1 MLQGS
6 SCSSAADLTVPVV
19 LRSVRMVRP
28 FGDELVAVDAAAVV
42 IVVIVVTAAQ
52 VLAFYKALEHEHEAV
67 RARLPPLSKLVGDN
81 KSQHGGEEQV
91 RARATAYGQLRAKR
105 VCPLL
110 PM

>member
-1 MLQGS
+1 MRSG
-6 SCSSAADLTVPVV
+6 AGLTVPVL

-67 RARLPPLSKLVGDN
+67 QTVAPSLETGVLGRSRTGDLPLRRRLLYPLSYGD
-81 KSQHGGEEQV
+81 
-91 RARATAYGQLRAKR
+91 LREI
-105 VCPLL
+105 
-110 PM
+110 